1 MRVTGRGSS
10 SQTLSRGLS
19 SSSSSSDEMQ
29 YKNNSPGPIND
40 PDVKSKAA
48 YGALIPQRVLLGHI
62 HVCVSELHEIKLK

>member
-1 MRVTGRGSS
+1 
-10 SQTLSRGLS
+10 
-19 SSSSSSDEMQ
+19 MQ